1 MVAFF
6 FFHLLS
12 SASALIMTGC
22 RPSSPSS
29 IIPTMKVSAADEQR
43 LLMSDVA
50 LNAFIS
56 AEMRAWC
63 HVKLAALDEDESLA
77 DTMRRDEIVGGDE
90 AVDLICASTEHA
102 FTMMHKAKDA
112 NDVLSNL
119 GSAISYLRQF
129 FRTEELYDPLERV
142 GVTDYDVAH
151 HMTDMYMARRDVG
164 VGFARILQPS
174 GAGMIAARAAVGLP
188 PDDDDS
194 LDDEEEDECVLWSP
208 TNPGVC
214 LGWKSEVDVAFA
226 QRRFERVQMEGTRDP
241 RRGGSGTSR

>member
-1 MVAFF
+1 
-6 FFHLLS
+6 
-12 SASALIMTGC
+12 
-22 RPSSPSS
+22 
-29 IIPTMKVSAADEQR
+29 
-43 LLMSDVA
+43 
-50 LNAFIS
+50 
-56 AEMRAWC
+56 
-63 HVKLAALDEDESLA
+63 
-77 DTMRRDEIVGGDE
+77 MRRDEIVGGDE

-174 GAGMIAARAAVGLP
+174 GAGMIAALAAVACRQTMTTPSTMRRRTSASCGRP
-188 PDDDDS
+188 PTLACASAGRARSTWPLHSGALSACKWKAHAIPGAVGVAHRVDR
-194 LDDEEEDECVLWSP
+194 SP
-208 TNPGVC
+208 EAERPGPP
-214 LGWKSEVDVAFA
+214 GT
-226 QRRFERVQMEGTRDP
+226 GTR
-241 RRGGSGTSR
+241 SRIEI

>member
-63 HVKLAALDEDESLA
+63 HVKLAA
-77 DTMRRDEIVGGDE
+77 R
-90 AVDLICASTEHA
+90 
-102 FTMMHKAKDA
+102 
-112 NDVLSNL
+112 
-119 GSAISYLRQF
+119 
-129 FRTEELYDPLERV
+129 
-142 GVTDYDVAH
+142 
-151 HMTDMYMARRDVG
+151 
-164 VGFARILQPS
+164 
-174 GAGMIAARAAVGLP
+174 
-188 PDDDDS
+188 
-194 LDDEEEDECVLWSP
+194 
-208 TNPGVC
+208 
-214 LGWKSEVDVAFA
+214 
-226 QRRFERVQMEGTRDP
+226 
-241 RRGGSGTSR
+241 